1 MRARVVVFGT
11 LGVLVTAFGVALL
24 VVPSVGPVATL
35 VRGVGAGDPTHLLLV
50 ASLVAGLYVVVAARS
65 SGERGDRSAV
75 DEAFERT
82 IATPPEEV
90 TAERQQLVGE
100 QLDRRLR
107 AGTETGGSPLRDV
120 RDWLAVTA
128 THAYAEATTL
138 PREEARAAIERG
150 AWTDDRVAA
159 AFLAGPD
166 GPAVPLASRLRL
178 WLAPAR
184 ERRRRIE
191 RALTAIE
198 QVQE

>member
-1 MRARVVVFGT
+1 MRARVAVFGT
-11 LGVLVTAFGVALL
+11 LGVLLTAFGVALL
-24 VVPSVGPVATL
+24 VVPSVGPVETL
-35 VRGVGAGDPTHLLLV
+35 VRGVGDGDPTPLLLA

-65 SGERGDRSAV
+65 RAESGERSAV
-75 DEAFERT
+75 DEAFEGT

-90 TAERQQLVGE
+90 TAERQQLVGG
-100 QLDRRLR
+100 QLDRQLR
-107 AGTETGGSPLRDV
+107 AGMEAGGAPLRDA

-128 THAYAEATTL
+128 THAYAEAATL
-138 PREEARAAIERG
+138 PREEAQTAVERG

-166 GPAVPLASRLRL
+166 GPAIPLSSRLRL

-191 RALTAIE
+191 RTLTAIE